1 MAYGQWRIEKIYS
14 MRFFYAYIPYSS
26 SSILTSY
33 DILIYRTIMPHLSKN
48 ILSPQKEME
57 LLKTFD
63 IILARITKADE
74 MKTFLLTLLT
84 PTERL
89 MLAKRLMIA
98 VLLKENLNETNI
110 AEILHVTRGTVY
122 KSKLFLEARGEGY
135 EVAFKVL
142 NDVKLK
148 EELKSVLL
156 SFAKYSIRA
165 SSGRIKA

>member
-1 MAYGQWRIEKIYS
+1 
-14 MRFFYAYIPYSS
+14 
-26 SSILTSY
+26 
-33 DILIYRTIMPHLSKN
+33 MPHLSKN
-48 ILSPQKEME
+48 TLSPQKEME

-135 EVAFKVL
+135 EAAFKVL